1 MVREAGG
8 TKMQAIDSRHLSRAR
23 VSAEGEFAA
32 GARDMIGRL
41 KTCQAVWL
49 QVHCT
54 SRRWEGS
61 VTGRRE

>member
-8 TKMQAIDSRHLSRAR
+8 TKMQALDSRHLSRAR

-32 GARDMIGRL
+32 ATRVMIGRP
-41 KTCQAVWL
+41 KASQALWL

-54 SRRWEGS
+54 SRH
-61 VTGRRE
+61 